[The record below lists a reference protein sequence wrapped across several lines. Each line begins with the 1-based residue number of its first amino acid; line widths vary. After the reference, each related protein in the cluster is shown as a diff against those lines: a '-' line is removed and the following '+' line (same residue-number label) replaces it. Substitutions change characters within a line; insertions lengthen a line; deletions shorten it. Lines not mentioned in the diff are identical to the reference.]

1 MTTYAV
7 TGATGHF
14 GRLAIESM
22 LEAGVAPADVIAI
35 ARTPAKL
42 GDLVARGIDVR
53 AADYAQPETLPGAL
67 AGVERLLLVS
77 GSEVG
82 QRVAQHGNVIDVAK
96 AAGVTRI
103 AYTSFLRAD
112 TNQNALAP
120 EHKATELLLAA
131 SGLEHIALRNG
142 WYIEN
147 YIDQLSQYLAQG
159 EIVNVGG
166 GRVSGATRADYATAA
181 AVVLTDDGH
190 GDGDAVYELGGTP
203 FTMNDLATA
212 VTEVTGTKVAYRNVT
227 VAELVAI
234 LETEGLNRP
243 TAEFF
248 AAVYEGVARGDVY
261 TDSDDLAHLIG
272 RPSTPLVNA
281 IRTAV
286 R

>member
-82 QRVAQHGNVIDVAK
+82 QRVAQHGNVIDAAK

-103 AYTSFLRAD
+103 VYTSFLRAD

-166 GRVSGATRADYATAA
+166 TARSPEPPGPTTRRQPRSSSPTTATTTAT
-181 AVVLTDDGH
+181 
-190 GDGDAVYELGGTP
+190 
-203 FTMNDLATA
+203 
-212 VTEVTGTKVAYRNVT
+212 
-227 VAELVAI
+227 
-234 LETEGLNRP
+234 
-243 TAEFF
+243 
-248 AAVYEGVARGDVY
+248 
-261 TDSDDLAHLIG
+261 
-272 RPSTPLVNA
+272 PSTSSAAP
-281 IRTAV
+281 RSP
-286 R
+286 